1 MHSVLAFGI
10 RHFHISLQWYL
21 ASSLKLRNEHCTR
34 LSILTSSRF
43 VCLLTKGCLVLL
55 YIHYLAHG
63 GWFGRE
69 TSKIRELFGGMK
81 CVVDAQ
87 L

>member
-1 MHSVLAFGI
+1 MHSVSAFGI
-10 RHFHISLQWYL
+10 RRFHISLQWHL
-21 ASSLKLRNEHCTR
+21 ASTLKLRNEHCTQ
-34 LSILTSSRF
+34 LSILISLRI
-43 VCLLTKGCLVLL
+43 VCLLMQGCLVLL

-63 GWFGRE
+63 GWFGCE

-81 CVVDAQ
+81 CVIDAQ